1 MSINCIL
8 FSVKLKNNLYRN
20 INKQNIKTH
29 KNIKKKEKENVI
41 DNWFKNYIYFDILI
55 I

>member
-8 FSVKLKNNLYRN
+8 FSVKLKNNLYRS

-29 KNIKKKEKENVI
+29 KNIKKKKKKMLLII
-41 DNWFKNYIYFDILI
+41 DLRITFILI
-55 I
+55 Y

>member
-8 FSVKLKNNLYRN
+8 FSVKLKNNLYRS
-20 INKQNIKTH
+20 INKQ
-29 KNIKKKEKENVI
+29 NIKKKEKENVI
-41 DNWFKNYIYFDILI
+41 DNWFNNYIYFDILI